1 MMGDDLI
8 VNPVR
13 DQVSVLLESIISC
26 SIMLLIV
33 VQEVELDNSGY

>member
-8 VNPVR
+8 VNPVK
-13 DQVSVLLESIISC
+13 DHVSVLLESIISC

>member
-13 DQVSVLLESIISC
+13 NQVSVLLESIISC

>member
-1 MMGDDLI
+1 MMGEYLI

-13 DQVSVLLESIISC
+13 DQVSVLLESIVSC

-33 VQEVELDNSGY
+33 VQEVDLDNSGY